1 MAITA
6 GDGQSRVLKNRRFED
21 YRSLKQYF
29 SDRTI
34 KEVFISGANT
44 TVGALAEIDFAVGDI
59 INYIGAEGQ
68 VYLRTELDDI
78 ANQNVK
84 YCYIEYQDDTGA
96 VRPILK
102 GIMDNTNTTT
112 EVAVAGAT
120 DFYRLRQMISEVE
133 ATATKGIVLTDA
145 DMAGANDIF
154 GFIND
159 GNSQFNLQRFFTQPN
174 ATCDSYLA
182 HLDCHTAQSGV
193 DANMDAFILTVQYT
207 PRVLGVSDG
216 FAEPQVAADKTLT
229 IYFHNDMEEDPCILL
244 EGGTEVI
251 FSLGDVN
258 DPATIHVEFVLVEV
272 YPTNS
277 TPSS

>member
-229 IYFHNDMEEDPCILL
+229 IYFHNDMVEDPCIQL

-251 FSLGDVN
+251 FSLGDVG